1 MQEFLIFL
9 ELMHQFYYN
18 IFFFNYFRS
27 YNEFIRKR
35 CKLFFSYSSMLTIKI
50 TNSIFNYIGESLA
63 KGLLSKTTGGSCL
76 KLATDK
82 GEGVVRCSKCIFC
95 AVDLGSPIIYSIY
108 MLIIVIYNK
117 YFKLYI
123 SNVLCYKYSINNY
136 Y

>member
-35 CKLFFSYSSMLTIKI
+35 CKLFFSYSSGSTIKI
-50 TNSIFNYIGESLA
+50 TNSIFNYIGESSA
-63 KGLLSKTTGGSCL
+63 KGLLSKTRSCVT
-76 KLATDK
+76 LAIDK
-82 GEGVVRCSKCIFC
+82 GEGVVRCSKCIFF

-108 MLIIVIYNK
+108 ILSSY
-117 YFKLYI
+117 LQ
-123 SNVLCYKYSINNY
+123 
-136 Y
+136 

>member
-1 MQEFLIFL
+1 MHLMQEILIFL

-18 IFFFNYFRS
+18 IFFFNYFRN

-35 CKLFFSYSSMLTIKI
+35 CKLFFSYSSGSTIKI
-50 TNSIFNYIGESLA
+50 ITKSIFNYIG
-63 KGLLSKTTGGSCL
+63 
-76 KLATDK
+76 ATDK
-82 GEGVVRCSKCIFC
+82 REGVVRCSKCIFC

-108 MLIIVIYNK
+108 MLIIIICNK

-123 SNVLCYKYSINNY
+123 SNVLCYIYSINNY

>member
-18 IFFFNYFRS
+18 IFFFNYFRN

-35 CKLFFSYSSMLTIKI
+35 CKLFFSYSSGSTIKI
-50 TNSIFNYIGESLA
+50 TNSIFNYIGESSE

-76 KLATDK
+76 TLATDK
-82 GEGVVRCSKCIFC
+82 GGGVVRCSKCIFF

-108 MLIIVIYNK
+108 ILIIVICNK